1 MCLVLPMLTLSGALN
16 NLSVSASDESQRKV
30 GSGDVVPSSMLDI
43 ERFALLAD
51 VAVLTVRSET

>member
-1 MCLVLPMLTLSGALN
+1 MLTLSGALN